1 MSRYLNEVPVCG
13 SHTVAL
19 NQACLNL
26 VRWPSM
32 FEFWAQSTE
41 CVACPFWHLTNPR
54 DRTPFQS
61 LLVNTSW
68 PTQIRVQAQ
77 SQVICEKTIHF
88 GEFGEYVL
96 TVDDH
101 GCHWETVRQPVNALI
116 PLYTAL
122 GTLVLAKLIWS
133 LFRRLYRHRRIRLIC
148 LSLGGRPT
156 SLVEEDLG
164 DDSQLIT
171 PSEEADLQMAAS
183 VSLIQ
188 PLEAR
193 RRKPRLRSLDAFRG
207 LAIVIMIFVNYG
219 GGHYW
224 FFHHSPWNGLTVADL
239 VFPWFMWI
247 MGVSISLSTR
257 SMLRN
262 SLPRQ
267 TILFRIFKRSLALFL
282 IGIFLNSDGHNDF
295 RTLRIPGVLQRFAI
309 AYMIVAVLE
318 AFLMPREDAQVT
330 GWRYHFKDL
339 TSAYGQWI
347 IMSCILAAHT
357 AIVFLLPVPGCPTG
371 YFGPGGLHDQAQ
383 YYNCTGGATGYIDR
397 LIFGPEHMYRHPTA
411 WKIYSTTVP
420 FDPEGLLGCL
430 SSAFLVFLG
439 TVCGRIIIHFS
450 SNHSRMV
457 RWMVWTL
464 VLGAIAGCLCN
475 WSRENGVIPVNKNLW
490 SLSFILGLGAMTFA
504 TLTCMYWLIDVL
516 CWWSGSPFHYPG
528 MNAILLYV
536 GHEVCKGYFP
546 FSWKSFSITHTE
558 MLLMNIWAVSVWVM
572 LSFILYRLKF
582 FITV

>member
-1 MSRYLNEVPVCG
+1 MGVRYLNQVPVCG
-13 SHTVAL
+13 SNTVKL

-26 VRWPSM
+26 VQLPGA

-41 CVACPFWHLTNPR
+41 CVSCPFWRFKASHPDEAPL
-54 DRTPFQS
+54 QS

-68 PTQIRVQAQ
+68 PTQIRVQAHDR
-77 SQVICEKTIHF
+77 VICQETVHF

-96 TVDDH
+96 TADDH
-101 GCHWETVRQPVNALI
+101 GCQLQTTADPINTFV

-122 GTLVLAKLIWS
+122 ATLILAKLLWS
-133 LFRRLYRHRRIRLIC
+133 LGQRLSRHRRVRLIF

-183 VSLIQ
+183 ISLIQ
-188 PLEAR
+188 PMEAR

-219 GGHYW
+219 GGDYW

-262 SLPRQ
+262 SLPRR

-282 IGIFLNSDGHNDF
+282 IGIFLNSDGDNDF

-309 AYMIVAVLE
+309 TYMIVAILE
-318 AFLMPREDAQVT
+318 AIFMPREDAQVP
-330 GWRYHFKDL
+330 GWRHYVKDL
-339 TSAYGQWI
+339 TSAFWQWI
-347 IMSCILAAHT
+347 IMLCILAVHT
-357 AIVFLLPVPGCPTG
+357 AIIFALPVPGCPTG
-371 YFGPGGLHDQAQ
+371 YLGPGGLHDQGK
-383 YYNCTGGATGYIDR
+383 YPNCTGGATGYVDR
-397 LIFGPEHMYRHPTA
+397 LIFGPAHIYHHPTPR
-411 WKIYSTTVP
+411 KIYSITVP

-439 TVCGRIIIHFS
+439 TVAGKIIIHFPG
-450 SNHSRMV
+450 NRSRMV
-457 RWMVWTL
+457 RWMVWSL
-464 VLGAIAGCLCN
+464 ILGVTAGCLCG
-475 WSRENGVIPVNKNLW
+475 WSREDGLIPVNKNLW
-490 SLSFILGLGAMTFA
+490 SLSFILGLGAMAFLILTF
-504 TLTCMYWLIDVL
+504 MYWLIDVL

-536 GHEVCKGYFP
+536 GHELCEGYFP

-558 MLLMNIWAVSVWVM
+558 ILLMNIWAVSIWIM
-572 LSFILYRLKF
+572 LSFIL
-582 FITV
+582 